1 VGAKDTIVIVSVLFL
16 GVRPGKSDELVEAFD
31 RLQVFE
37 RSRENGGFL
46 GARLLRPL
54 EPNEPLAVVAEWE
67 DAAAYAR
74 WLDNPVRAELARE
87 LEPLLA
93 EHPPAGGLYEVAL

>member
-1 VGAKDTIVIVSVLFL
+1 MIVSILFL
-16 GVRPGKSDELVEAFD
+16 AVRPGKADELVAAFD

-54 EPNEPLAVVAEWE
+54 EPSEPLAVVAEWE

-74 WLDNPVRAELARE
+74 WLENPVRAELAQE
-87 LEPLLA
+87 LEPLLV
-93 EHPPAGGLYEVAL
+93 EHPAAGGLYEVAL